1 MTRRDNKKETLIQVQ
16 GDSKKGIPK
25 RVRDGSKKL
34 RVGNKFRVMK

>member
-1 MTRRDNKKETLIQVQ
+1 MTRRGNKKENPKQVQ

-34 RVGNKFRVMK
+34 IIGNKFRVMK